1 MNERAMTVGE
11 VDHEDEILV
20 QREEILKA
28 FIAKYGIEPDKIVQV
43 SRRLPNGTV
52 NWSVREKTDA
62 EILNNNT
69 FKLPKDSE
77 DLPPSP
83 FSEEL
88 IISAARTA
96 REDLLVG
103 IGEPTA
109 SLLEIKKKLDA
120 IERVVNR
127 LENDEISNGN

>member
-1 MNERAMTVGE
+1 MS
-11 VDHEDEILV
+11 
-20 QREEILKA
+20 
-28 FIAKYGIEPDKIVQV
+28 DKIVV
-43 SRRLPNGTV
+43 SVYMALIWIIAYHVVRGLICVACDCWRKRKARRN
-52 NWSVREKTDA
+52 A
-62 EILNNNT
+62 I
-69 FKLPKDSE
+69 E

-127 LENDEISNGN
+127 LENDEISDGN

>member
-11 VDHEDEILV
+11 SFDHIYFGGRIDHEDEILG

-62 EILNNNT
+62 EILNKNT

-77 DLPPSP
+77 DLPPP
-83 FSEEL
+83 AL
-88 IISAARTA
+88 AITSAACSPRSPSVRGLNLT
-96 REDLLVG
+96 
-103 IGEPTA
+103 GE
-109 SLLEIKKKLDA
+109 
-120 IERVVNR
+120 
-127 LENDEISNGN
+127 